1 MQEFHLDTIEPG
13 DGHALV
19 RIAGEIDVFTAPRLR
34 ERLADLVTAGD
45 VHIILDMSQVEFL
58 DSTGLGVLVG
68 GLKRVRTRDG
78 SLTVVIKAERL
89 VRIFRITGLIKVF
102 SPFSTVADA
111 IVADPHW
118 QKTVEADAGSV
129 EDWCRKHA
137 LT

>member
-34 ERLADLVTAGD
+34 ERMADLVTAGA

-89 VRIFRITGLIKVF
+89 IRIFRITGLIKVF
-102 SPFSTVADA
+102 SPYSSVADA
-111 IVADPHW
+111 IGAEPHW
-118 QKTVEADAGSV
+118 QKTVEAEAGSV